1 MLNKNHIVEA
11 GYGNVEEVCED
22 VFLIKD
28 YLDVADFNYFLSI
41 VNTLSEDDWS
51 ASNEQFD
58 PHWKNKFYILKDF
71 NFIKKI
77 QAQTQQILNKAEDN
91 LTVNAYGQ
99 IIRQYV
105 GAEMNAHIDQHHFTA
120 DGTMV
125 ESKYSLVLYL
135 NDDYE
140 GGELYFPVKG
150 FEIKPP
156 ANSLL
161 IFSGSK
167 EEYVHGV
174 KKVLENNR
182 YSVPGFAY
190 LNWPNS

>member
-1 MLNKNHIVEA
+1 MLNKSHIVEA
-11 GYGNVEEVCED
+11 GYNNVEEVCKD
-22 VFLIKD
+22 VFLVKN
-28 YLDVADFNYFLSI
+28 YLDEADFNYFLSI

-51 ASNEQFD
+51 ASNEKFD
-58 PHWKNKFYILKDF
+58 LNWKNKFYVLNDF
-71 NFIKKI
+71 NFIQKI

-91 LTVNAYGQ
+91 LTVSAYGQ

-105 GAEMNAHIDQHHFTA
+105 GAEMNSHVDQHHFTQ
-120 DGTMV
+120 DGDMV

-135 NDDYE
+135 NDNYE
-140 GGELYFPVKG
+140 GGELYFPDKN
-150 FEIKPP
+150 FEIRPP

-167 EEYVHGV
+167 EEYRHGV
-174 KKVLENNR
+174 KKVLEKNR